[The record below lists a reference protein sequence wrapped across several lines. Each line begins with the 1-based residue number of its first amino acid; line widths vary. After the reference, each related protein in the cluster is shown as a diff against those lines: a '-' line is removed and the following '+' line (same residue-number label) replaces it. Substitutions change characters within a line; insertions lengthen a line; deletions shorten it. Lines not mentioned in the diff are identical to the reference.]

1 MKATTAVTSAAKTP
15 VEAEPKSGQAF
26 EQALSMLQKRIG
38 STLFEV
44 SVRFSETSTETMQ
57 DKLLRL
63 IEREVQSA

>member
-1 MKATTAVTSAAKTP
+1 MKATTAVTSAAATP
-15 VEAEPKSGQAF
+15 IEAEPIK
-26 EQALSMLQKRIG
+26 LQKRIG

-44 SVRFSETSTETMQ
+44 SVRFSATSTETMQ